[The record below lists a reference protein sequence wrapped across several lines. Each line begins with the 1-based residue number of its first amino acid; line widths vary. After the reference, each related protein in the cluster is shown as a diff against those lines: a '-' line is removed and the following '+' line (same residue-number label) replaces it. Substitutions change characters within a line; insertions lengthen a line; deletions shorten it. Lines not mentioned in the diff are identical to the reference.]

1 MEEEIRMAKE
11 MGLNPKSLIK
21 NIPNKSEQWKA
32 PVKEWIHDMYDK
44 RQEKSRKKAKLH
56 THEPKKASIKA
67 ANIYTVD
74 RSPKGATI
82 ATTENKNFT
91 LFLPK
96 NQVVQLDLTG
106 LLKSIDRLIDMVG
119 SVFRTKVIRYFH
131 QVIQGG
137 NIDEERYYLQSKSI
151 Q

>member
-1 MEEEIRMAKE
+1 M
-11 MGLNPKSLIK
+11 
-21 NIPNKSEQWKA
+21 
-32 PVKEWIHDMYDK
+32 
-44 RQEKSRKKAKLH
+44 
-56 THEPKKASIKA
+56 
-67 ANIYTVD
+67 
-74 RSPKGATI
+74 
-82 ATTENKNFT
+82 NFT

-137 NIDEERYYLQSKSI
+137 NIDAERYYL
-151 Q
+151 

>member
-1 MEEEIRMAKE
+1 M
-11 MGLNPKSLIK
+11 
-21 NIPNKSEQWKA
+21 
-32 PVKEWIHDMYDK
+32 
-44 RQEKSRKKAKLH
+44 
-56 THEPKKASIKA
+56 
-67 ANIYTVD
+67 
-74 RSPKGATI
+74 
-82 ATTENKNFT
+82 NFT

-137 NIDEERYYLQSKSI
+137 NIDEERYYL
-151 Q
+151 

>member
-1 MEEEIRMAKE
+1 MNEQAKDYLLNQENFSLVERLKAEED
-11 MGLNPKSLIK
+11 LNFK
-21 NIPNKSEQWKA
+21 
-32 PVKEWIHDMYDK
+32 
-44 RQEKSRKKAKLH
+44 
-56 THEPKKASIKA
+56 
-67 ANIYTVD
+67 
-74 RSPKGATI
+74 
-82 ATTENKNFT
+82 

-137 NIDEERYYLQSKSI
+137 NIDEERYYL
-151 Q
+151 